1 MILISEFPHLHF
13 RKYSPQTTRGRLR
26 DTHVTEVRETIVFSS
41 GFLNSFRERNIVN
54 LSPLRNI
61 TQRLLLCAM
70 IMITPAHLHLHIL
83 LKMSAIINLI
93 EEKTA
98 VCSRKQVKDLDLFE
112 QI

>member
-70 IMITPAHLHLHIL
+70 IMITPVIII
-83 LKMSAIINLI
+83 KMSAIINLI